1 MSSLEEVSKKNDE
14 LIRKSTASKVFIIS
28 RCISILSLTVVALCF
43 EQWRLMGIAMLLL
56 CCYTFHIRYVRYFK
70 KLDDDEGD
78 TEN

>member
-43 EQWRLMGIAMLLL
+43 EQWRLWGLQCFYCVVILFLLDMLGILRNLMMKGILK
-56 CCYTFHIRYVRYFK
+56 IK
-70 KLDDDEGD
+70 
-78 TEN
+78 

>member
-28 RCISILSLTVVALCF
+28 RCISILSLTVVDFCF
-43 EQWRLMGIAMLLL
+43 EQWRLMGISMLLL
-56 CCYTFHIRYVRYFK
+56 CCYTFPIRYVRYFK
-70 KLDDDEGD
+70 KLDDEGD

>member
-1 MSSLEEVSKKNDE
+1 MSSLEEVIRKHDGSV
-14 LIRKSTASKVFIIS
+14 RKSTASKVFIIS

-56 CCYTFHIRYVRYFK
+56 CCYTFPIRYVRYFK
-70 KLDDDEGD
+70 KLDDEGD

>member
-1 MSSLEEVSKKNDE
+1 MSSLEEVIRKHDGSV
-14 LIRKSTASKVFIIS
+14 RKSTASKVFIIS

-56 CCYTFHIRYVRYFK
+56 CCYTFPIRYVRYFK